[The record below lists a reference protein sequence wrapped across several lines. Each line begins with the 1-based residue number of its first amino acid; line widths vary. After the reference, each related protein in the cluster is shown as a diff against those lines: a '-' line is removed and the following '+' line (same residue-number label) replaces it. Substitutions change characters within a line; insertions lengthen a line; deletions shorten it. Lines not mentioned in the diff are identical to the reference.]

1 MADHCR
7 PIDYRTEEDRPI
19 CQPVLPELGYGVV
32 KVSATVLQP
41 DFGAVKGACAHVG
54 PWNTVIVA
62 LVKVT
67 SVMVAV
73 QLLLG
78 QPPCFPVIGP
88 GSPVLA
94 QKLRLPFL
102 MSPDEM
108 GSAPVTV
115 IAPGF

>member
-1 MADHCR
+1 M
-7 PIDYRTEEDRPI
+7 
-19 CQPVLPELGYGVV
+19 
-32 KVSATVLQP
+32 KVRATVLHP
-41 DFGAVKGACAHVG
+41 DFGAVKGACAQVG

-62 LVKVT
+62 LVNVT

-73 QLLLG
+73 QLLFG

-88 GSPVLA
+88 GSAVLA

-102 MSPDEM
+102 MSADET

-115 IAPGF
+115 IEPGF

>member
-1 MADHCR
+1 M
-7 PIDYRTEEDRPI
+7 
-19 CQPVLPELGYGVV
+19 
-32 KVSATVLQP
+32 KVSTTVLHP

-54 PWNTVIVA
+54 PWNMVIVA
-62 LVKVT
+62 LVNVT

-88 GSPVLA
+88 GSAVLA

-102 MSPDEM
+102 MSPEAT

-115 IAPGF
+115 IEPGF